1 MKKKIF
7 QIIFFI
13 IIINEVL
20 LFKLNYK
27 ISKRILK
34 EDDDEEFIPTE
45 KFDKENLITDN
56 KTKPFKETITS
67 QDIIKEMGLGWNLG
81 NTLDASNGGSEGIE
95 SETS

>member
-7 QIIFFI
+7 QIIFFT

-34 EDDDEEFIPTE
+34 EDDEEEFIPTE
-45 KFDKENLITDN
+45 KFDKENLT
-56 KTKPFKETITS
+56 F
-67 QDIIKEMGLGWNLG
+67 
-81 NTLDASNGGSEGIE
+81 
-95 SETS
+95 